1 LPLPRAGDSTVANQ
15 TVKAD
20 LVLHEGEILGWPGSD
35 SVAIAAG
42 RIVDYGPFAR
52 LKACVGP
59 RTHLVKL
66 AGRTVAPGFID
77 SHIHFLEAAAVKTG
91 ISVWRCRTLGDLLA
105 DLRAAAGKTPPGNW
119 LRAFGCDET
128 MLAEK
133 RGPIRDELDQ
143 SVPKNPLRLRHQTL
157 HGSWLNT
164 RAINQLGLESPKF
177 RPPDGA
183 QMLRDAS
190 GRLTGLL
197 VGMEEWLSAHLP
209 RVTPAEI
216 ESRAGVMSR
225 ELAAA
230 GVTAFTDAT
239 VRNGPAEIALF
250 AKLKSS
256 GAISQRVGV
265 MLGAPHLDALPQA
278 VERARAGRI
287 RIAGLKF
294 MPVGGRIW
302 GGMARSTRI
311 GLASGLDC
319 AYHATEIEDLEQAL
333 DAIEVARR
341 QFASDTPLPLCR
353 IEHGGTISPDL
364 IARIAAS
371 GAWVVSN
378 PGFLHFRGPKYLEEP
393 GLLPH
398 LYRARSLLAAGIELV
413 GATDAPVTPAR
424 PLEAIAAAVSRSTVD
439 GQVLA
444 AEECLESS
452 EALAMFTRDAARLAR
467 IDAGEIASDK
477 LADLIV
483 LPRNPMT
490 LSPAE
495 LQSLP
500 VDMTLVGGRIVY
512 ERGRPA
518 VAYSNSAELH
528 SV

>member
-1 LPLPRAGDSTVANQ
+1 VASQ

-20 LVLHEGEILGWPGSD
+20 LVLHEGEVLGRPGSD

-42 RIVDYGPFAR
+42 RIVGYGPFER

-59 RTHLVKL
+59 QTHLVKL

-77 SHIHFLEAAAVKTG
+77 SHIHFLEAAAAITG
-91 ISVWRCRTLGDLLA
+91 ISLWRCRTLGDLLA
-105 DLRAAAGKTPPGNW
+105 DLRVTAAKTPPGNW

-133 RGPIRDELDQ
+133 RGPTRAELDQ

-164 RAINQLGLESPKF
+164 RAIDQLGLESPKF

-183 QMLRDAS
+183 QMLRDAT
-190 GRLTGLL
+190 GRLTGLF

-216 ESRAGVMSR
+216 ESRAAVMSR

-239 VRNGPAEIALF
+239 VRNGPSDVALF
-250 AKLKSS
+250 ANLTSS

-265 MLGAPHLDALPQA
+265 MLGAPQLDALSQA
-278 VERARAGRI
+278 AESARAGPI
-287 RIAGLKF
+287 RLAGLKF
-294 MPVGGRIW
+294 MPAGGRHG

-311 GLASGLDC
+311 ALGSGLAC
-319 AYHATEIEDLEQAL
+319 AYHATEIDELEQAL

-341 QFASDTPLPLCR
+341 QFASDRPLPPCR

-378 PGFLHFRGPKYLEEP
+378 PGFLRFRGPKYLEEP
-393 GLLPH
+393 GLVPH

-424 PLEAIAAAVSRSTVD
+424 PLAAIAAAISRSTVD

-444 AEECLESS
+444 PEECLESS
-452 EALAMFTRDAARLAR
+452 EAFAMFTRDAARLAG
-467 IDAGEIASDK
+467 IEAGEIASDK
-477 LADLIV
+477 LADLVV
-483 LPRNPMT
+483 LPRNPVA
-490 LSPAE
+490 LKPAE
-495 LQSLP
+495 LLSLP
-500 VDMTLVGGRIVY
+500 VDMTLIGGRVVY